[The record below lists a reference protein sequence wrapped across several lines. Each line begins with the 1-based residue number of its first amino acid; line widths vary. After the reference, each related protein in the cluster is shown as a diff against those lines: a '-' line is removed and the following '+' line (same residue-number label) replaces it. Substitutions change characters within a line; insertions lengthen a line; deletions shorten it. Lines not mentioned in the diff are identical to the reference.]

1 MLVEK
6 SAGAVV
12 FRKENGIKFL
22 LLRYKFKSEYWDFPR
37 GNIEKGEK
45 AEDTAKREIEEE
57 TGIKDLKFLKNFK
70 QKVKWFYRRE
80 NKLISKEVI
89 YFLAQTDEKEVRI
102 SEENVG
108 YEWLS
113 YEEALSKLKPTSQK
127 VLKEAMKFLSGSLL
141 SF

>member
-1 MLVEK
+1 MIREK

>member
-22 LLRYKFKSEYWDFPR
+22 LLKYKFKSEYWDFPR

-127 VLKEAMKFLSGSLL
+127 VLKEAMKFLLGSLL

>member
-1 MLVEK
+1 MIREK

-22 LLRYKFKSEYWDFPR
+22 LLKYKFKSEYWDFPR

-127 VLKEAMKFLSGSLL
+127 VLKEAMKFLLGSLL

>member
-22 LLRYKFKSEYWDFPR
+22 LLKYKFKSEYWDFPR